1 MNVETI
7 TDSDLNDKISKYKT
21 YYEDYLSALDN
32 VLTLEDKLTELAEKR
47 LSIIEDEYDAIEN
60 LKESIK
66 DGLEENRTLLENLGT
81 AIDNNQNTD
90 SIQKSIQTQS
100 EIYDSLTKKL
110 SDYQA
115 EVNSQLNSGLMKK
128 GSEQWYDA
136 MKNIQDFTTNITK
149 ASSEL
154 IELQDQLR
162 QISYDTL
169 QNIIDGFSR
178 RVDKLSSYVD
188 LLEAQDKEVPET
200 VYQEQIDNNNAN
212 IKKQYDLRNQYLK
225 EQSVYDVNSKRY
237 QELADKI
244 SSADTEILKL
254 QKDNEDL
261 KDSIYD
267 LRMTN
272 IEKAIQSYSDL
283 EDELSGFRALL
294 NEDAFLDKQG
304 GITEDGL
311 AQIALLSQSLGN
323 AKQKISDYTTGLQKL
338 QELYQNGVISLDEY
352 NEKSQEYRKGIQDST
367 QDVKSYQDSLI
378 DLYKNAMSTEVEYL
392 DKIISKR
399 KEALQRKAEYYDYDK
414 KIKNQSKDINSL
426 KAQIAALEGVKLLHL

>member
-1 MNVETI
+1 M
-7 TDSDLNDKISKYKT
+7 
-21 YYEDYLSALDN
+21 
-32 VLTLEDKLTELAEKR
+32 
-47 LSIIEDEYDAIEN
+47 
-60 LKESIK
+60 
-66 DGLEENRTLLENLGT
+66 
-81 AIDNNQNTD
+81 
-90 SIQKSIQTQS
+90 
-100 EIYDSLTKKL
+100 TKKL

-128 GSEQWYDA
+128 GSEQWYDT

>member
-1 MNVETI
+1 
-7 TDSDLNDKISKYKT
+7 
-21 YYEDYLSALDN
+21 
-32 VLTLEDKLTELAEKR
+32 
-47 LSIIEDEYDAIEN
+47 
-60 LKESIK
+60 
-66 DGLEENRTLLENLGT
+66 
-81 AIDNNQNTD
+81 
-90 SIQKSIQTQS
+90 
-100 EIYDSLTKKL
+100 
-110 SDYQA
+110 
-115 EVNSQLNSGLMKK
+115 
-128 GSEQWYDA
+128 
-136 MKNIQDFTTNITK
+136 
-149 ASSEL
+149 
-154 IELQDQLR
+154 
-162 QISYDTL
+162 
-169 QNIIDGFSR
+169 
-178 RVDKLSSYVD
+178 
-188 LLEAQDKEVPET
+188 
-200 VYQEQIDNNNAN
+200 
-212 IKKQYDLRNQYLK
+212 
-225 EQSVYDVNSKRY
+225 
-237 QELADKI
+237 
-244 SSADTEILKL
+244 
-254 QKDNEDL
+254 
-261 KDSIYD
+261 
-267 LRMTN
+267 MTN

-338 QELYQNGVISLDEY
+338 QELYQNGVISFDEY